1 MAMARTMAAAIGQE
15 VLLERTNLA
24 LPRRAAARLAGV
36 SPQTQER
43 VERGDPTV
51 GLDTACR
58 VAAAVG
64 LKLWAKAY
72 PFTSPSLRDTGQL
85 RIAEWLRQVAHPTY
99 RVSFEV
105 PLSDGRSADAVV
117 MAPTEIIHAE
127 IERRLADWQSQ
138 SRRAVAKRDELASR
152 HQRPVRLVMVVE
164 DTERNRAVVREHAG
178 VIGAMLP
185 AGSREIT
192 RALRS
197 GTPLTRDGILWVRLR
212 DVR

>member
-1 MAMARTMAAAIGQE
+1 MARTMAAAIGHE

-36 SPQTQER
+36 SPQTQDR
-43 VERGDPTV
+43 VEQGDPTI

-72 PFTSPSLRDTGQL
+72 PVTSPSLRDTGQL
-85 RIAEWLRQVAHPTY
+85 RIAEWVREVAHPAY

-105 PLSDGRSADAVV
+105 ALADGRSADALV
-117 MAPTEIIHAE
+117 MSPTEIIHAE
-127 IERRLADWQSQ
+127 IERRLADWQGQ
-138 SRRAVAKRDELASR
+138 SRRAIAKRDELATR

-164 DTERNRAVVREHAG
+164 DTERNRAAVREHAG
-178 VIGAMLP
+178 VIGSMFP
-185 AGSREIT
+185 AGSREIL
-192 RALRS
+192 RALRT
-197 GTPLTRDGILWVRLR
+197 GEPLGRDGILWVRPR
-212 DVR
+212 DIR